1 MLAAGKFLP
10 WWLKIQL
17 FYGAGDLADGQGTV
31 KNSVQLGLL
40 KISLTGPIKFYPK
53 TKILAFYFI
62 HMDMYLS
69 GWKFYSGYISNGKKR
84 EEYFYQ
90 QSIKELELL
99 KSAHAKYGDYVQFV
113 TIYRDGDNIQ
123 TEALDNVKQLP
134 WEVYGIAPGNSL
146 WKNYQIEAFPHFVLI
161 DATANI
167 VASPALGPTPNG
179 QYQTID
185 KTFFAIKKLV
195 DHNNRA
201 PKNPYDGINGGQ

>member
-1 MLAAGKFLP
+1 MVEALLQVEKTARSQRSQTTKQRNTCYGSQQLLGTWQLRFITGTKASRKRGGVMLAAGKFLP

-90 QSIKELELL
+90 QSIKEQAFFTYFLIENNCIATRRKGGRL
-99 KSAHAKYGDYVQFV
+99 
-113 TIYRDGDNIQ
+113 
-123 TEALDNVKQLP
+123 ALCTKV
-134 WEVYGIAPGNSL
+134 
-146 WKNYQIEAFPHFVLI
+146 
-161 DATANI
+161 
-167 VASPALGPTPNG
+167 
-179 QYQTID
+179 
-185 KTFFAIKKLV
+185 
-195 DHNNRA
+195 
-201 PKNPYDGINGGQ
+201 